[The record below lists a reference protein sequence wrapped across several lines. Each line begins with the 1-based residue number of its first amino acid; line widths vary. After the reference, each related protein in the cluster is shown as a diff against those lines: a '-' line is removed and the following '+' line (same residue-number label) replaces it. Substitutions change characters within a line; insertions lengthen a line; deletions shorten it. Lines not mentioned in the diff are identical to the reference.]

1 MKEVYIVSQYFK
13 IDADSIFD
21 ENIKNSKQKQ
31 LREEYVLYNKFYSKE
46 AMTHERV

>member
-21 ENIKNSKQKQ
+21 ENIK
-31 LREEYVLYNKFYSKE
+31 KFKTE
-46 AMTHERV
+46 AITGRICAV